1 MELMISIVP
10 CGTFAS
16 LFCYLYAIF
25 LLPYCYPYAT
35 LLLSIAGVGGGR
47 IELIDFF
54 NYIVNGDPKYQL
66 ERRREI

>member
-16 LFCYLYAIF
+16 LFCYPYAIF
-25 LLPYCYPYAT
+25 LLPYCYPCAT
-35 LLLSIAGVGGGR
+35 LLLSIAGVGWR